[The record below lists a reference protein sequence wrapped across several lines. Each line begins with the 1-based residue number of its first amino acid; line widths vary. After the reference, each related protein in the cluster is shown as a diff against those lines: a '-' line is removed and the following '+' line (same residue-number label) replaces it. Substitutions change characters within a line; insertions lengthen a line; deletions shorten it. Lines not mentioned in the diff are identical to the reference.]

1 MKKTTKRILGA
12 LAILAAFAFISCQSD
27 DGGNSDSDSP
37 KVEQSGT
44 TDEGGTGSDSSGTGT
59 TDAEQPGTSDE
70 GGTGSDSSNT
80 DTPDVELPG
89 TPGGTSNPNDIFA
102 RKTFYDDN
110 YKTKFE
116 KLEFSDNGTMTLYYN
131 DAYLNEQEEWSKS
144 LEYSYSIG
152 DNNSANF
159 VTKAVYLNEKAYS
172 YSEALELT
180 NSFDKNYFLENLKE
194 DYDDEEFDF
203 TTDKGLLDC
212 IKYDLSKRG
221 IFLDKDIDC
230 QTAQNKYVE
239 YMKNYQKEYLTSI
252 FSSVLK
258 LTYSKNEDGTISID
272 VPDSATFLEILSLYN
287 SPFDISEFSD
297 DHYNIEIWSKT
308 GGSFWSKYDGGT
320 KTISSNIYAVDESKI
335 YGVVKPDTYTKSD
348 PYTEKVEFTYT
359 TEGTGK
365 NTKVKIT
372 YAENTYT
379 LTHCKY
385 DFKFYPAE

>member
-12 LAILAAFAFISCQSD
+12 LAILAAFTFISCQSD
-27 DGGNSDSDSP
+27 DSNGSDSD
-37 KVEQSGT
+37 
-44 TDEGGTGSDSSGTGT
+44 
-59 TDAEQPGTSDE
+59 
-70 GGTGSDSSNT
+70 T
-80 DTPDVELPG
+80 DTPNVKLPG

-102 RKTFYDDN
+102 GKTFYDDDN
-110 YKTKFE
+110 DDKDKKFE
-116 KLEFSDNGTMTLYYN
+116 FSGNGTMTLYYN
-131 DAYLNEQEEWSKS
+131 HADRHNQEEWSKS

-172 YSEALELT
+172 YSEAIELT

-194 DYDDEEFDF
+194 DYDHEEFDF

-212 IKYDLSKRG
+212 IKYDLSTEG

-239 YMKNYQKEYLTSI
+239 YSKNYLKESLSPI

-272 VPDSATFLEILSLYN
+272 VPDSATFLEILSLYS
-287 SPFDISEFSD
+287 SPFDISEFSYD
-297 DHYNIEIWSKT
+297 YYSIDIWSKT
-308 GGSFWSKYDGGT
+308 GGNFSSLPTADG
-320 KTISSNIYAVDESKI
+320 KTISGRIYAVDNSKI
-335 YGVVKPDTYTKSD
+335 YGVIESDVMYEPYTK
-348 PYTEKVEFTYT
+348 KIEFPYT
-359 TEGTGK
+359 TEGTGE

-379 LTHCKY
+379 LTHCEY
-385 DFKFYPAE
+385 DFKLYPAE

>member
-1 MKKTTKRILGA
+1 
-12 LAILAAFAFISCQSD
+12 
-27 DGGNSDSDSP
+27 
-37 KVEQSGT
+37 
-44 TDEGGTGSDSSGTGT
+44 
-59 TDAEQPGTSDE
+59 
-70 GGTGSDSSNT
+70 
-80 DTPDVELPG
+80 
-89 TPGGTSNPNDIFA
+89 
-102 RKTFYDDN
+102 
-110 YKTKFE
+110 
-116 KLEFSDNGTMTLYYN
+116 MTLYYN
-131 DAYLNEQEEWSKS
+131 DADWNEQEEWSKS

-239 YMKNYQKEYLTSI
+239 YMKNYLKEYLTSI

-287 SPFDISEFSD
+287 SPFDISEFS
-297 DHYNIEIWSKT
+297 YNTYIIEIWSKT
-308 GGSFWSKYDGGT
+308 GGSFSLSAGDD
-320 KTISSNIYAVDESKI
+320 KTIRGRIYAVDNSKI
-335 YGVVKPDTYTKSD
+335 YAVIATDVCPE
-348 PYTEKVEFTYT
+348 PYTEKIEFTYT
-359 TEGTGK
+359 TEGTGE

>member
-27 DGGNSDSDSP
+27 DGGNSDSDSQ

-70 GGTGSDSSNT
+70 GDTGSDSSNT
-80 DTPDVELPG
+80 DTPDVKLPG

-102 RKTFYDDN
+102 GKTFYDDDN
-110 YKTKFE
+110 ETKFE
-116 KLEFSDNGTMTLYYN
+116 KFEFSGNGTMTLYYN
-131 DAYLNEQEEWSKS
+131 DADWNEQEEWSKS

-172 YSEALELT
+172 YSKALELT
-180 NSFDKNYFLENLKE
+180 NSFDENYFLENLKE
-194 DYDDEEFDF
+194 AYDREEFDF
-203 TTDKGLLDC
+203 TTEEGLLDC

-221 IFLDKDIDC
+221 IFLDKDIDYK
-230 QTAQNKYVE
+230 TALNKYVE
-239 YMKNYQKEYLTSI
+239 YSKNYLKESLSPI

-272 VPDSATFLEILSLYN
+272 VPDSATFLEILSLYS
-287 SPFDISEFSD
+287 SPFDFCYFEDKLYTVGIYGKTSGDFSLLAA
-297 DHYNIEIWSKT
+297 
-308 GGSFWSKYDGGT
+308 DG
-320 KTISSNIYAVDESKI
+320 KTISGRIYAVDNSKI
-335 YGVVKPDTYTKSD
+335 YGVIESD
-348 PYTEKVEFTYT
+348 VRYEPYTGKIEFPYT
-359 TEGTGK
+359 TEGTGE

-379 LTHCKY
+379 LTHRKY
-385 DFKFYPAE
+385 DFKLYPAE

>member
-102 RKTFYDDN
+102 GKTFYDD
-110 YKTKFE
+110 YDETKFE
-116 KLEFSDNGTMTLYYN
+116 KFEFSGNGTMTLYYN
-131 DAYLNEQEEWSKS
+131 DADWNEQEEWSKS

-180 NSFDKNYFLENLKE
+180 NSFDENYFLEDLKE
-194 DYDDEEFDF
+194 AYDREEFDF
-203 TTDKGLLDC
+203 TTEEGLLDC

-221 IFLDKDIDC
+221 IFLDINIDY
-230 QTAQNKYVE
+230 QTALNKYVE
-239 YMKNYQKEYLTSI
+239 YEKNYLKEFLSSM

-258 LTYSKNEDGTISID
+258 LTYSKNEDETISFDI
-272 VPDSATFLEILSLYN
+272 PDSATFMDILSLYN
-287 SPFDISEFSD
+287 SPFDFCYFEDNRHTVRI
-297 DHYNIEIWSKT
+297 YSKT
-308 GGSFWSKYDGGT
+308 SGNFSLLAADG
-320 KTISSNIYAVDESKI
+320 KTTSGRIYAVDNSKI
-335 YGVVKPDTYTKSD
+335 YGVIKSDVRYEPYTK
-348 PYTEKVEFTYT
+348 KIEFPYT

-365 NTKVKIT
+365 NTIVKFS
-372 YAENTYT
+372 YAENSYT
-379 LTHCKY
+379 IPFAS
-385 DFKFYPAE
+385 DNFKFYPAE

>member
-102 RKTFYDDN
+102 GKTFYDDN

-180 NSFDKNYFLENLKE
+180 NSFDENYFLENLKE
-194 DYDDEEFDF
+194 AYDDEEFDF
-203 TTDKGLLDC
+203 TTEEGLLDC

-221 IFLDKDIDC
+221 IFLGINIDY
-230 QTAQNKYVE
+230 QTALNKYVE
-239 YMKNYQKEYLTSI
+239 YEKNYLKEFLSSM

-258 LTYSKNEDGTISID
+258 LTYSKNEDETISFDI
-272 VPDSATFLEILSLYN
+272 PDSATFMDILSLYN
-287 SPFDISEFSD
+287 SPFDISEFSYD
-297 DHYNIEIWSKT
+297 YFNIDIWSKT
-308 GGSFWSKYDGGT
+308 GGSFSLSAGDD
-320 KTISSNIYAVDESKI
+320 KTISGRIYAVDNSKI
-335 YGVVKPDTYTKSD
+335 YGVIESD
-348 PYTEKVEFTYT
+348 VRYEPYTEKIEFPYT
-359 TEGTGK
+359 TEGTGE

-379 LTHCKY
+379 LTHCEY
-385 DFKFYPAE
+385 DFKLYPAE

>member
-102 RKTFYDDN
+102 GKTFYDDDDE
-110 YKTKFE
+110 TKFE
-116 KLEFSDNGTMTLYYN
+116 KFEFSDNGTMTLYYN
-131 DAYLNEQEEWSKS
+131 HADPYNQEEWSKS

-159 VTKAVYLNEKAYS
+159 VTKKVYQNEKAYS

-194 DYDDEEFDF
+194 DYDHKDFDF
-203 TTDKGLLDC
+203 TTEEGLLDC
-212 IKYDLSKRG
+212 IKYELSRKG
-221 IFLDKDIDC
+221 IFLDNNSDY
-230 QTAQNKYVE
+230 QTALNKYVE
-239 YMKNYQKEYLTSI
+239 YSKNYLNEYLSSI
-252 FSSVLK
+252 F
-258 LTYSKNEDGTISID
+258 
-272 VPDSATFLEILSLYN
+272 YN
-287 SPFDISEFSD
+287 QNQMI
-297 DHYNIEIWSKT
+297 IQ
-308 GGSFWSKYDGGT
+308 
-320 KTISSNIYAVDESKI
+320 
-335 YGVVKPDTYTKSD
+335 
-348 PYTEKVEFTYT
+348 
-359 TEGTGK
+359 
-365 NTKVKIT
+365 
-372 YAENTYT
+372 
-379 LTHCKY
+379 
-385 DFKFYPAE
+385 

>member
-102 RKTFYDDN
+102 GKTFYDDN

-180 NSFDKNYFLENLKE
+180 NSFDENYFLENLKE
-194 DYDDEEFDF
+194 AYDDEEFDF
-203 TTDKGLLDC
+203 TTEEGLLDC

-221 IFLDKDIDC
+221 IFLDKDIDYK
-230 QTAQNKYVE
+230 TALNKYVE
-239 YMKNYQKEYLTSI
+239 YRKNYLKEDL
-252 FSSVLK
+252 FSMFYSVLK
-258 LTYSKNEDGTISID
+258 LTYSKNEDGTISIV

-287 SPFDISEFSD
+287 SPFDISEFSYD
-297 DHYNIEIWSKT
+297 YFNIDIWSKT
-308 GGSFWSKYDGGT
+308 GGNFSLSAGDD
-320 KTISSNIYAVDESKI
+320 KTISGEIYAVDNSKI
-335 YGVVKPDTYTKSD
+335 YGVIESD
-348 PYTEKVEFTYT
+348 VRYKPYTEKIEFPYT
-359 TEGTGK
+359 TEGTGE

-379 LTHCKY
+379 LTHCEY
-385 DFKFYPAE
+385 DFKLYPAE